1 MFKQPNFN
9 KVLVLDTSR
18 KPLMSCCPARA
29 RKLLKSGIASLFT
42 P

>member
-1 MFKQPNFN
+1 
-9 KVLVLDTSR
+9 
-18 KPLMSCCPARA
+18 MSCCPARA